1 MAKRIIS
8 RGSSAN
14 DGTGDNLRD
23 GANKVNLNFDEIY
36 TAIGDG
42 TTVDGTIK
50 IADDSSTVM
59 TLSANGETVRI
70 LGGSGITSTVSSN
83 DLTLAVDGTVL
94 SATQTST
101 LTNKTINGPDNTLT
115 NIANGSLSN
124 STITVTGDSGSTA
137 IDLGDTLTVNG
148 TTNQITTAQSGDTL
162 TLSLPS
168 AVTLPGS
175 LTVTGNFTVNG
186 TQSVIDSTTIEVTN
200 SFTFEGTTSDDF
212 ETVLTVENPTA
223 DRTVTIPNATGTIVL
238 KDTTD
243 TLTNKTIA
251 AGSNTITGLVNANL
265 SGSAGITNANLAN
278 SSVTIGAD
286 TISLGGTQTTITDL
300 NLDGT
305 SSLSGTGTIDT
316 TGSGNKLRFNFAN
329 TGSLPT
335 AATYEGMFAYDI
347 GGNNPY
353 VADAGGWVKILT
365 ENSSIAD
372 ISNVGSIASISA
384 GQVLAWNAGGYF
396 EPASQSGGLASVV
409 ADTTPQLG
417 GDLDANTRVIG
428 DVAYVSHRSPDATV
442 TKTLTVTVATKT
454 NEHTAYGDGSSSG
467 YVIDGHEGAHL
478 SMTPGVYKF
487 DQADSSN
494 SGHPLRFY
502 RESDKSTSY
511 TSNITTS
518 GTPGSSGAHT
528 TITISK
534 ETPSTL
540 YYQCSAHAN
549 MGGVLSN
556 IGSESPTIKL
566 PDNDV
571 AYFGAGSDLQILH
584 DGSSSVIKDVTGN
597 QLYFQ
602 STNFNVSNSSGLK
615 HIYANNGY
623 GVTLYYQDAA
633 KIETTTTGVDV
644 TGEVKADKAYIAEAT
659 LTDQATIAWDM
670 ATESVCKV
678 TLAGNRTM
686 AAPSNGS
693 TGQFASILVIQDG
706 TGSRTITWNGIYE
719 FASDTA
725 PTLTTTASLGDLFT
739 FRYNGS
745 KWLEVGRNQ
754 ALTLS

>member
-59 TLSANGETVRI
+59 TLSANGETVRL
-70 LGGSGITSTVSSN
+70 LGGTGITSTISGN
-83 DLTLAVDGTVL
+83 NLTLAVDGTVL
-94 SATQTST
+94 SASQVST

-365 ENSSIAD
+365 ENASIAD
-372 ISNVGSIASISA
+372 ISNVASIASISA
-384 GQVLAWNAGGYF
+384 GQGLVWNAGGYF
-396 EPASQSGGLASVV
+396 EPGSIGGGGYV
-409 ADTTPQLG
+409 AG
-417 GDLDANTRVIG
+417 SDLDLQGADPQDAG
-428 DVAYVSHRSPDATV
+428 YFGFRSPDDSV
-442 TKTLTVTVATKT
+442 VKTIVVTVATKT
-454 NEHTAYGDGSSSG
+454 TEHYHHGTGSSSG
-467 YVIDGHEGAHL
+467 YVLDGHESPAL
-478 SMTPGVYKF
+478 ILAPGKYKF
-487 DQADSSN
+487 DQSDSSN
-494 SGHPLRFY
+494 SGHPLLFY
-502 RESDKSTSY
+502 YQADKTRAY
-511 TSNITTS
+511 TTGVTTS
-518 GTPGSSGAHT
+518 GTPGSSGAYTEIEIDFTSSGPLH
-528 TITISK
+528 
-534 ETPSTL
+534 
-540 YYQCSAHAN
+540 YQCSAHAH
-549 MGGVLSN
+549 MGHVVSLPHTN
-556 IGSESPTIKL
+556 RHKL
-566 PDNDV
+566 TFTTDKTNT
-571 AYFGAGSDLQILH
+571 G
-584 DGSSSVIKDVTGN
+584 DGS
-597 QLYFQ
+597 
-602 STNFNVSNSSGLK
+602 
-615 HIYANNGY
+615 
-623 GVTLYYQDAA
+623 
-633 KIETTTTGVDV
+633 TTTFTV
-644 TGEVKADKAYIAEAT
+644 
-659 LTDQATIAWDM
+659 
-670 ATESVCKV
+670 
-678 TLAGNRTM
+678 LAGTTVDNILVFVNGICLTPTDDYTISGTVLTFV
-686 AAPSNGS
+686 AAPA
-693 TGQFASILVIQDG
+693 ASAEIVI
-706 TGSRTITWNGIYE
+706 RY
-719 FASDTA
+719 
-725 PTLTTTASLGDLFT
+725 LG
-739 FRYNGS
+739 Y
-745 KWLEVGRNQ
+745 
-754 ALTLS
+754 